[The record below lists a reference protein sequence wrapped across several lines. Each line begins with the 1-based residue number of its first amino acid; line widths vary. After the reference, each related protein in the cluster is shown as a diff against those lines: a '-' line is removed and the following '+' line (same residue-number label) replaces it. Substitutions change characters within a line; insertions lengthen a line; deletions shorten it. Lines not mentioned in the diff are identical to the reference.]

1 MAEPVFAGPGEGGS
15 IGNPV
20 GGHVIFKV
28 RGEQS
33 AGRLTA
39 FETIVAP
46 GEGPPVHVHAKEE
59 ETLYVVEGVV
69 RFKLGNELYTGG
81 AGALAF
87 VPRGTEH
94 TFQNVGDDAARM
106 LIHFS
111 PSGVERFFVDFAAL
125 DAPDAGDFARLGAE
139 QGMTVVGP
147 PLAQT

>member
-1 MAEPVFAGPGEGGS
+1 MGGVVILKVVGE
-15 IGNPV
+15 
-20 GGHVIFKV
+20 
-28 RGEQS
+28 ES

-46 GEGPPVHVHAKEE
+46 GQGPPVHVHANED
-59 ETLYVVEGVV
+59 ETLYVVDGVV
-69 RFKLGNELYTGG
+69 RFKLGDELHTGG

-94 TFQNVGDDAARM
+94 TFQNVGDDEARM

-111 PSGVERFFVDFAAL
+111 PSGVEHFFVDFAAL
-125 DAPDAGDFARLGAE
+125 SAPDAGDFARLGAE

-147 PLAQT
+147 PLAQA